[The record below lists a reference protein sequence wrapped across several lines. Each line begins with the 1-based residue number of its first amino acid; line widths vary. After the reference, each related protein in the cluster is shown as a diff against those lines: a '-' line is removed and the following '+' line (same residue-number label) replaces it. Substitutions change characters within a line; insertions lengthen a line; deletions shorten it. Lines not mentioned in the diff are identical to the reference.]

1 MSTHVRIDDQH
12 LVVHLSRRDRIFAL
26 RRDPRIPLTDI
37 ERVESVSDGRAAVTG
52 VRAPGLGV
60 PFVRMIGT
68 WRSAA
73 GSTFA
78 VVRGGG
84 PAVVVTTRT
93 ARPRRIVISDSQ
105 AAVRATELATE
116 LETRLAGVAR

>member
-1 MSTHVRIDDQH
+1 MSTHVRMDDQH

-60 PFVRMIGT
+60 PGR
-68 WRSAA
+68 
-73 GSTFA
+73 
-78 VVRGGG
+78 
-84 PAVVVTTRT
+84 
-93 ARPRRIVISDSQ
+93 RPRRRRDDPHGAPEAYRDQ
-105 AAVRATELATE
+105 RFPGGGARDR
-116 LETRLAGVAR
+116 TRD